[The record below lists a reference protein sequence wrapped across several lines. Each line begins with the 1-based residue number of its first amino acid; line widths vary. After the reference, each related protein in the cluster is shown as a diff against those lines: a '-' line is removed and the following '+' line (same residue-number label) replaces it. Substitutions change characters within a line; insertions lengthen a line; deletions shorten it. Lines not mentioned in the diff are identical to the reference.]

1 MTGAATPT
9 KVSPS
14 VRAIMTER
22 IRPAGA
28 GIPLLILF
36 IVVGLI
42 DIGLFVLGAILGNH
56 AGDGLLAG
64 IVIGVAVPV
73 MIGDSIAFR
82 GLTQVQPGEARV
94 VQLFGRY
101 NGTVRSPGLCWVN
114 PFTERRKVSTRIRN
128 YETQVAK
135 VNDADG
141 NPIEIA
147 AVVVWQVED
156 TAQALYE
163 VDDFARFVDIQTETA
178 VRHVASTHPYDAHE
192 DGQLSLRVN
201 ATEITTQL
209 TGEISERVSSA
220 GVKII
225 ESRLTRLSFAP
236 EIARRCCAGSR
247 RAPSSPPARRSWKA
261 PSAWSRW
268 RSRAS
273 RSVGSWTST
282 PSARR
287 RWCPTCWSSSAASRT
302 RNLSSTPAP
311 CTTDGSARKVAGE
324 STLWLNARACC

>member
-1 MTGAATPT
+1 MTGETAPTAAGA
-9 KVSPS
+9 
-14 VRAIMTER
+14 RAIMRER
-22 IRPAGA
+22 IRPAGR
-28 GIPLLILF
+28 GIPLLLLIL
-36 IVVGLI
+36 VVALV
-42 DIGLFVLGAILGNH
+42 DIGLWILGPILVDRS
-56 AGDGLLAG
+56 GGGLIGG
-64 IVIGVAVPV
+64 ILIGVALVV
-73 MIGDSIAFR
+73 AICDSIAFR
-82 GLTQVQPGEARV
+82 GLTQVVPGEARV

-147 AVVVWQVED
+147 AVVVWQVDD

-201 ATEITTQL
+201 ASEITTQL
-209 TGEISERVSSA
+209 TAEIAERVASA

-236 EIARRCCAGSR
+236 EIAQAMLRRQQA
-247 RAPSSPPARRSWKA
+247 
-261 PSAWSRW
+261 SA
-268 RSRAS
+268 
-273 RSVGSWTST
+273 VV
-282 PSARR
+282 
-287 RWCPTCWSSSAASRT
+287 
-302 RNLSSTPAP
+302 
-311 CTTDGSARKVAGE
+311 SARKTIVEGAVGMVEMALARIKEREIVDLDTERKASMVSNLLVVLCSEQNTQPIVNAG
-324 STLWLNARACC
+324 TLYN

>member
-1 MTGAATPT
+1 MAVNTSPAKVAPAA
-9 KVSPS
+9 
-14 VRAIMTER
+14 RAIMTER
-22 IRPAGA
+22 IRPAGP
-28 GIPLLILF
+28 GIALLLVF
-36 IVVGLI
+36 IVVGLV

-64 IVIGVAVPV
+64 IVIGLAVLV
-73 MIGDSIAFR
+73 MIVDSIASR
-82 GLTQVQPGEARV
+82 GLTPVQPGEARV

-101 NGTVRSPGLCWVN
+101 NGTVRTPGLCWVN

-201 ATEITTQL
+201 ATEITSQL
-209 TGEISERVSSA
+209 TAEIAERVSSA

-236 EIARRCCAGSR
+236 EIAQAMLRRQQA
-247 RAPSSPPARRSWKA
+247 
-261 PSAWSRW
+261 SAVV
-268 RSRAS
+268 A
-273 RSVGSWTST
+273 
-282 PSARR
+282 
-287 RWCPTCWSSSAASRT
+287 
-302 RNLSSTPAP
+302 
-311 CTTDGSARKVAGE
+311 ARKTIVEGAVGMVEMALARIEERGIVELDSERKAAMVSNLLVVLCSEQNTQPIVNAG
-324 STLWLNARACC
+324 TLYN

>member
-9 KVSPS
+9 KVASAA
-14 VRAIMTER
+14 RAIMTER
-22 IRPAGA
+22 IRPAGR

-64 IVIGVAVPV
+64 IVIGVAVLL

-147 AVVVWQVED
+147 AVVVWRVED

-236 EIARRCCAGSR
+236 EIAQAMLRRQQA
-247 RAPSSPPARRSWKA
+247 
-261 PSAWSRW
+261 SAVV
-268 RSRAS
+268 A
-273 RSVGSWTST
+273 
-282 PSARR
+282 
-287 RWCPTCWSSSAASRT
+287 
-302 RNLSSTPAP
+302 
-311 CTTDGSARKVAGE
+311 ARKTIVEGAVGMVEMALARIEERGIVDLDAERKAAMVSNLLVVLCSEQNTQPIVNAG
-324 STLWLNARACC
+324 TLYN

>member
-1 MTGAATPT
+1 MAVNTSPAKVAPAA
-9 KVSPS
+9 
-14 VRAIMTER
+14 RAIMTER
-22 IRPAGA
+22 IRPAGP
-28 GIPLLILF
+28 GIALLLVF
-36 IVVGLI
+36 IVVGLV

-64 IVIGVAVPV
+64 IVIGLAVLV
-73 MIGDSIAFR
+73 MIVDSIASR
-82 GLTQVQPGEARV
+82 GLTPVQPGEARV

-101 NGTVRSPGLCWVN
+101 NGTVRTPGLCWVN

-209 TGEISERVSSA
+209 TAEIAERVSSA

-236 EIARRCCAGSR
+236 EIAQAMLRRQQA
-247 RAPSSPPARRSWKA
+247 
-261 PSAWSRW
+261 SAVV
-268 RSRAS
+268 A
-273 RSVGSWTST
+273 
-282 PSARR
+282 
-287 RWCPTCWSSSAASRT
+287 
-302 RNLSSTPAP
+302 
-311 CTTDGSARKVAGE
+311 ARKTIVEGAVGMVEMALARIEERGIVDLDAERKAAMVSNLLVVLCSEQNTQPIVNAG
-324 STLWLNARACC
+324 TLYN

>member
-1 MTGAATPT
+1 M
-9 KVSPS
+9 
-14 VRAIMTER
+14 RER
-22 IRPAGA
+22 IRPAGR
-28 GIPLLILF
+28 GIPLLLLIL
-36 IVVGLI
+36 VVALV
-42 DIGLFVLGAILGNH
+42 DIGLWILGPILVDRS
-56 AGDGLLAG
+56 GGGLIGG
-64 IVIGVAVPV
+64 ILIGVALVV
-73 MIGDSIAFR
+73 AICDSIAFR
-82 GLTQVQPGEARV
+82 GLTQVVPGEARV

-147 AVVVWQVED
+147 AVVVWQVDD

-201 ATEITTQL
+201 ASEITTQL
-209 TGEISERVSSA
+209 TAEIAERVASA

-236 EIARRCCAGSR
+236 EIAQAMLRRQQA
-247 RAPSSPPARRSWKA
+247 
-261 PSAWSRW
+261 SA
-268 RSRAS
+268 
-273 RSVGSWTST
+273 VV
-282 PSARR
+282 
-287 RWCPTCWSSSAASRT
+287 
-302 RNLSSTPAP
+302 
-311 CTTDGSARKVAGE
+311 SARKTIVEGAVGMVEMALARIKEREIVDLDTERKASMVSNLLVVLCSEQNTQPIVNAG
-324 STLWLNARACC
+324 TLYN

>member
-1 MTGAATPT
+1 MTVNATPA
-9 KVSPS
+9 KVAPAA
-14 VRAIMTER
+14 RAIMTER
-22 IRPAGA
+22 IRPAGR
-28 GIPLLILF
+28 GIPVLLLIIAVAL
-36 IVVGLI
+36 V
-42 DIGLFVLGAILGNH
+42 DIGLWILGPILANRS
-56 AGDGLLAG
+56 GGGLIGG
-64 IVIGVAVPV
+64 ILIGVAIVV
-73 MIGDSIAFR
+73 AICDSIAFR
-82 GLTQVQPGEARV
+82 GLTPVQPGEARV

-178 VRHVASTHPYDAHE
+178 VRHVASTHPYDSHE
-192 DGQLSLRVN
+192 DGQLSLRQN
-201 ATEITTQL
+201 ATEITSQL
-209 TGEISERVSSA
+209 TAEIAERVSSA

-236 EIARRCCAGSR
+236 EIAQAMLRRQQA
-247 RAPSSPPARRSWKA
+247 
-261 PSAWSRW
+261 SAVV
-268 RSRAS
+268 A
-273 RSVGSWTST
+273 
-282 PSARR
+282 
-287 RWCPTCWSSSAASRT
+287 
-302 RNLSSTPAP
+302 
-311 CTTDGSARKVAGE
+311 ARKTIVEGAVGMVEMALARIEERGIVELDSERKAAMVSNLLVVLCSEQNTQPIVNAG
-324 STLWLNARACC
+324 TLYQG

>member
-1 MTGAATPT
+1 MTVNTTPNKAAPAA
-9 KVSPS
+9 
-14 VRAIMTER
+14 RAIMTER
-22 IRPAGA
+22 IRPAER
-28 GIPLLILF
+28 GIPVLLLIL
-36 IVVGLI
+36 IVALV
-42 DIGLFVLGAILGNH
+42 DIGLWVLGPILANRSG
-56 AGDGLLAG
+56 GGLIGG
-64 IVIGVAVPV
+64 ILIGVAIVV
-73 MIGDSIAFR
+73 AICDSIAFR
-82 GLTQVQPGEARV
+82 GLTQVVPGEARV

-101 NGTVRSPGLCWVN
+101 NGTVRTPGLCWVN

-201 ATEITTQL
+201 ATEITSQL
-209 TGEISERVSSA
+209 TAEIAERVSSA

-236 EIARRCCAGSR
+236 EIAQAMLRRQQA
-247 RAPSSPPARRSWKA
+247 
-261 PSAWSRW
+261 SAVV
-268 RSRAS
+268 A
-273 RSVGSWTST
+273 
-282 PSARR
+282 
-287 RWCPTCWSSSAASRT
+287 
-302 RNLSSTPAP
+302 
-311 CTTDGSARKVAGE
+311 ARKTIVEGAVGMVEMALARIEERGIVDLDAERKAAMVSNLLVVLCSEQNTQPIVNAG
-324 STLWLNARACC
+324 TLYN

>member
-1 MTGAATPT
+1 MTGETAPTAAGA
-9 KVSPS
+9 
-14 VRAIMTER
+14 RAIMRER
-22 IRPAGA
+22 IRPAGR
-28 GIPLLILF
+28 GIPLLLLIL
-36 IVVGLI
+36 VVALV
-42 DIGLFVLGAILGNH
+42 DIGLWILGPILVDRS
-56 AGDGLLAG
+56 GGGLIGG
-64 IVIGVAVPV
+64 ILIGVALVV
-73 MIGDSIAFR
+73 AICDSIAFR
-82 GLTQVQPGEARV
+82 GLTQVVPGEARV

-236 EIARRCCAGSR
+236 EIAQAMLRRQQA
-247 RAPSSPPARRSWKA
+247 
-261 PSAWSRW
+261 SAVV
-268 RSRAS
+268 A
-273 RSVGSWTST
+273 
-282 PSARR
+282 
-287 RWCPTCWSSSAASRT
+287 
-302 RNLSSTPAP
+302 
-311 CTTDGSARKVAGE
+311 ARKTIVEGAVGMVEMALARIKEREIVDLDTERKASMVSNLLVVLCSEQNTQPIVNAG
-324 STLWLNARACC
+324 TLYN

>member
-1 MTGAATPT
+1 
-9 KVSPS
+9 VL
-14 VRAIMTER
+14 
-22 IRPAGA
+22 
-28 GIPLLILF
+28 LLIL
-36 IVVGLI
+36 VVALV
-42 DIGLFVLGAILGNH
+42 DIGLWVLGPVLANRSGGGLIGGIL
-56 AGDGLLAG
+56 
-64 IVIGVAVPV
+64 IGVAIVV
-73 MIGDSIAFR
+73 AICDSIAFR
-82 GLTQVQPGEARV
+82 GLTPVQPGEARV

-101 NGTVRSPGLCWVN
+101 NGTVRTPGLCWVN
-114 PFTERRKVSTRIRN
+114 PFTERRRVSTRIRN

-201 ATEITTQL
+201 ATEITSQL
-209 TGEISERVSSA
+209 TAEIAERVSSA

-236 EIARRCCAGSR
+236 EIAQAMLRRQQA
-247 RAPSSPPARRSWKA
+247 
-261 PSAWSRW
+261 SAVV
-268 RSRAS
+268 A
-273 RSVGSWTST
+273 
-282 PSARR
+282 
-287 RWCPTCWSSSAASRT
+287 
-302 RNLSSTPAP
+302 
-311 CTTDGSARKVAGE
+311 ARKTIVEGAVGMVEMALARIEERGIVDLDAERKAAMVSNLLVVLCSEQNTQPIVNAG
-324 STLWLNARACC
+324 TLYN